1 MHKVIP
7 LFWYLILAMF
17 SWYLRDGFQ
26 ELQQKGQRPQE
37 IRPTDLLPVQPQKAV
52 QPHQARAQAQVTLFP
67 AYHTRKAQRQQE
79 TQPMDLSPVQP
90 QKAVQPHQA
99 RAQAQVTLFPAYHT
113 SKAQRQ

>member
-1 MHKVIP
+1 
-7 LFWYLILAMF
+7 MF

-26 ELQQKGQRPQE
+26 ELQQKEQRHQE
-37 IRPTDLLPVQPQKAV
+37 IRPMDLSLIQPQNAV

-67 AYHTRKAQRQQE
+67 AYHTSKAKKQQE
-79 TQPMDLSPVQP
+79 TQPTDLSPVQP

-113 SKAQRQ
+113 NKAQRQ